1 MLTETV
7 CTVPKKSLN
16 KLHFSYHK
24 CTIKSFH
31 LITRR
36 MQGIVGLAL

>member
-7 CTVPKKSLN
+7 CIAPKKSLN
-16 KLHFSYHK
+16 KLHLQLPQVHK
-24 CTIKSFH
+24 CFH